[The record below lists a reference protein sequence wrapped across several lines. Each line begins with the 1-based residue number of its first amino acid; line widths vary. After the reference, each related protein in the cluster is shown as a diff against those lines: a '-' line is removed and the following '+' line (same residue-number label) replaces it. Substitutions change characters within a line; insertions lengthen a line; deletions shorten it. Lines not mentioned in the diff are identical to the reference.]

1 MHRHKELKARFGLIG
16 KKLGHSF
23 SPSYFR
29 QKFEEESLD
38 AEYVLYELEYIEKVG
53 DILKEG
59 INGLNVTI
67 PYKSAILPFLNQID
81 TAAQEIGAVNCIHNS
96 NGQLIGYN
104 TDWLGFTQSL
114 MENIGNERPSAL
126 VLGSGGSSR
135 AVQYSLKKL
144 GITYTVV
151 SRSENGIGYDTLN
164 EAIIKSNHLIINT
177 TPVGMYPETKV
188 APNIPYEYIDDQ
200 HFLFDL
206 IYNPEKTLF
215 LTLGF
220 ERGAQIQNGW
230 PMLQYQAE
238 ASWKIWNRKA

>member
-1 MHRHKELKARFGLIG
+1 MHRRNELTARYGLIG
-16 KKLGHSF
+16 RKLGHSF

-29 QKFEEESLD
+29 QKFEENDLD
-38 AEYVLYELEYIEKVG
+38 AEYVLYELDQIEKVV
-53 DILKEG
+53 DIFKEG

-67 PYKSAILPFLNQID
+67 PYKNAILPFLNHID
-81 TAAQEIGAVNCIHNS
+81 IAAREIGAVNCIHNS
-96 NGQLIGYN
+96 NGQFIGYN

-114 MENIGNERPSAL
+114 KENLGDARPAAL

-144 GITYTVV
+144 GISYTVV
-151 SRSENGIGYDTLN
+151 SRSENGIGYDALN
-164 EAIIKSNHLIINT
+164 ETIIRSNQLIINT
-177 TPVGMYPETKV
+177 TPLGMFPDTKV
-188 APNIPYEYIDDQ
+188 APKIPYEYIDDQ

-220 ERGAQIQNGW
+220 ERGARIQNGW
-230 PMLQYQAE
+230 PMLKYQAE
-238 ASWKIWNRKA
+238 ASWQIWNS